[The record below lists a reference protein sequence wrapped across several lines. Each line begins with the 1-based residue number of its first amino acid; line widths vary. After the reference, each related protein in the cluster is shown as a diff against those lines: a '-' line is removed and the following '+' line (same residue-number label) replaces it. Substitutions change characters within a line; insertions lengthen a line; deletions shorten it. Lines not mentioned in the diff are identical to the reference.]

1 MAPVKLLEIKEG
13 TKFFD
18 FLEKMEK
25 DGIESGRA
33 KLKDGTDK
41 NFKYITSEIKN
52 GKKVHYI
59 TL

>member
-1 MAPVKLLEIKEG
+1 MTPVKLITIEEG

-18 FLEKMEK
+18 FVEKMEK
-25 DGIESGRA
+25 EGIKKGKAR
-33 KLKDGTDK
+33 LKDGTDK
-41 NFKYITSEIKN
+41 TFEYVTSEIKN